1 MQIGYEQEI
10 DLENRR
16 AQYEQKINPE
26 NRRAQIEN
34 DFEMIKKED
43 SLNDEFKADFEIGVN
58 NFDLIINTS
67 IGGESNDVLT
77 ASIREYNPGKYALT
91 KIDEGRAVLKAIEL
105 QLDDVL
111 AKNKKNNIIIE
122 VEAIGSSNILP
133 KTGKIYYNGLLGDTV
148 SIRYYRF
155 NDPETPLDKTFIKG
169 KTLMTNEYLA
179 LLRAFD
185 AVKYLWEKYYI
196 DSTNTRIIAREFNK
210 KGQEYGRLDLQ
221 ITLRDAFL
229 KDYEEMNSY
238 GRPFWHFFNKNKQ
251 VGSKQIGN
259 KQQAGKPRK

>member
-34 DFEMIKKED
+34 NFEMIKKED
-43 SLNDEFKADFEIGVN
+43 SLNDEFKADFKIGIH

-67 IGGESNDVLT
+67 IGGKSNDVLT
-77 ASIREYNPGKYALT
+77 ASIREYSPGKYALT
-91 KIDEGRAVLKAIEL
+91 KTDEGMAVLKAIEW

-111 AKNKKNNIIIE
+111 KKNKENTWKENKKNNIIIE
-122 VEAIGSSNILP
+122 MDAIGSADAIP
-133 KTGKIYYNGLLGDTV
+133 YMRKIYYDGLLGDTV

-155 NDPETPLDKTFIKG
+155 NDPEIPLDKTFIKG

-185 AVKYLWEKYYI
+185 AVKYLWEEYDI
-196 DSTNTRIIAREFNK
+196 DPKNTRITAREFDK
-210 KGQEYGRLDLQ
+210 IGPEYRRLDLQ
-221 ITLRDAFL
+221 FTLREAFL
-229 KDYEEMNSY
+229 KDYEEMNRN
-238 GRPFWHFFNKNKQ
+238 GKPFWHFLK
-251 VGSKQIGN
+251 
-259 KQQAGKPRK
+259 